1 MKFSLLSAAPVLANW
16 LLYDPLCGHNR
27 GSDGGFGLATT
38 TTTTRTTTSTT
49 TTVGQREGM
58 GWFSLAIVAG
68 ILEVSDI
75 SILVQSKL
83 YLWRKLKR
91 WQIIFCLTS
100 SFQILDCFRA
110 VYWIFLTSWQLRQGL
125 LQFGRSCGFSPWGGR
140 GHWTHYGTEHKSG
153 LRFNTVSHSLPFS
166 FFFIQVGS
174 VIKSTSKMLAL
185 LKWGWAHT
193 HFLVAYCG

>member
-1 MKFSLLSAAPVLANW
+1 MKFSLLSAAPVLTNW

-38 TTTTRTTTSTT
+38 TTTTK

-83 YLWRKLKR
+83 YR
-91 WQIIFCLTS
+91 
-100 SFQILDCFRA
+100 
-110 VYWIFLTSWQLRQGL
+110 
-125 LQFGRSCGFSPWGGR
+125 
-140 GHWTHYGTEHKSG
+140 
-153 LRFNTVSHSLPFS
+153 
-166 FFFIQVGS
+166 
-174 VIKSTSKMLAL
+174 
-185 LKWGWAHT
+185 
-193 HFLVAYCG
+193 